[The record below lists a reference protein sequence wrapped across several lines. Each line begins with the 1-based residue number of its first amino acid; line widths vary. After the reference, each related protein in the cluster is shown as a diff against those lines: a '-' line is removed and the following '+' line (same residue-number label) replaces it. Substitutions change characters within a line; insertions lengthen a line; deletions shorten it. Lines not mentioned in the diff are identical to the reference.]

1 MITIQQQPGGAV
13 LPAPVRTPVRELDF
27 QGVWRANQLAVSRTA
42 TCSTG
47 FEEFDNEL
55 PSKGWPRSALIE
67 LLLQQSGIGEMQLL
81 KPVLTQLSRTQKIVL
96 IQPPYLP
103 QAMACKSWGIHI
115 NNLLWIKTT
124 STADGLWA
132 TEQILKNGCCGA
144 VILWQSNVRNESLR
158 RLHLAAQ
165 STDTWL
171 WLMRPLSARMDS
183 SPAQLRIAL
192 RPASGG
198 VALKIVKRRG
208 PLSEQRLF
216 IPLADM
222 PASRHYSGQENA
234 PVVIGTPSPVSA
246 RSDTSI
252 LV

>member
-1 MITIQQQPGGAV
+1 MSDLKQFNGLFNSLQNLNFP
-13 LPAPVRTPVRELDF
+13 
-27 QGVWRANQLAVSRTA
+27 GVWRANELAVSRTP
-42 TCSTG
+42 TYSTG
-47 FEEFDNEL
+47 FDVVDNEL
-55 PSKGWPRSALIE
+55 PGQGWPRSVLIE

-81 KPVLTQLSRTQKIVL
+81 KPVLSPLSKTKKIVL
-96 IQPPYLP
+96 VQPPYLP
-103 QAMACKSWGIHI
+103 QAMACRSWGVNI
-115 NNLLWIKTT
+115 NNLFWIKTA
-124 STADGLWA
+124 SAADGLWA

-144 VILWQSNVRNESLR
+144 VILWQTNVRTESLR

-171 WLMRPLSARMDS
+171 WLMRPLAASQDA

-192 RPASGG
+192 RPAAGG
-198 VALKIVKRRG
+198 VSLNIVKRRG
-208 PLSEQRLF
+208 PGAKQLIF

-222 PASRHYSGQENA
+222 PASRHYSDQDNA
-234 PVVIGTPSPVSA
+234 PVVMRTPPPVAA